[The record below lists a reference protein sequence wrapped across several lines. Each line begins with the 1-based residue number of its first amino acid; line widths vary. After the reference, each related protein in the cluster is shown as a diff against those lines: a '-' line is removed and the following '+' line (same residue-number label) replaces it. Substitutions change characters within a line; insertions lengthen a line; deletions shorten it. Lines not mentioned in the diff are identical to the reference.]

1 MLVEE
6 IVVSDDDASQYS
18 FDSKRNKSNSM
29 DGFAA
34 INRTQAI
41 SVIRGVR
48 YCVFTNKNHALN
60 T

>member
-1 MLVEE
+1 MTLKDCRKASMLVKE
-6 IVVSDDDASQYS
+6 IVVSDDDANAFQYN

-34 INRTQAI
+34 I
-41 SVIRGVR
+41 
-48 YCVFTNKNHALN
+48 KAL